1 MYNNSKSN
9 MGPNYSQ
16 RHTELETLRNNL
28 ATPSGIV
35 AALSKPSGSQF
46 YRCAFQV
53 NPFEYGK
60 RHAKEGAF
68 HTESEYNDAMAKAC
82 VDSGIQ
88 VVAITDHFRFDHSIA
103 LADRLKTE
111 GITVFPGFEAN
122 SSEGVHILCLFPP
135 ETTASEVN
143 ALIGACDVP
152 DLKVDSPLSNKTC
165 EQLLRLVQQRGG
177 ITITAHVTASSG
189 LLKTLS
195 GTTRIKAWKSAHHLA
210 AAIPGPIDD
219 VPDGHLQICQNRNP
233 DYKRD
238 RSIAFV
244 NAADVSKPD
253 DFTKDS
259 ATCLVKMTEVSIE
272 GLKQAFLDAEGRIL
286 LNSDGAPTDYT
297 RLVAISWNR
306 GLMSGQ
312 SVALNSGLNVIVGG
326 RGAGKSTVVESVRY
340 AFGLEPKGKEASST
354 HEAMMKE
361 LMGQRAS
368 VAVLLHSPKPSPGYY
383 LVERNYGQDP
393 RVKDQNGE
401 IIPDLLPLTLVPGLE
416 VYGQHE
422 ISELT
427 RDKAK
432 LAVILKRFVGDD
444 AETSIEMDGIQSRL
458 IESRGG
464 IVSKRRKINE
474 LDQALAALPGLR
486 EKLRRFKA
494 TNLKKHAEEKTAVQA
509 EARIL
514 EGVAGKV
521 AELKVLE
528 DDLLPATDTADL
540 VLPAETKQEIPN
552 RSTLAPLQTIAQDL
566 DDALRAASLILTAA
580 HNKACDD
587 LVGIQTAWEPLKEA
601 ANKRFEDVKVKLSEE
616 GYNPDEYVSLDDQV
630 ARLEPKQ
637 TERQGIEEDLAS
649 LRTKRQG
656 IIDEWEKADARAYTD
671 LEKAAK
677 RVTRKLK
684 GTVKAV
690 IQPSS
695 TIEPLKEVLRSHVEG
710 NISQAYVKLEE
721 HETLSLSQF
730 AETIRK
736 GTDALVSEYSFTES
750 SAKKISDAGEALALE
765 VEECRIPPEAAIEL
779 NVGRDGVENWKKLE
793 NLSAGQKATAVL
805 LLLLLDAD
813 APLVIDQPEDDLDNQ
828 FIAGH
833 VVPIMRS
840 GRKRRQFIFSS
851 HNPNIP
857 VLGDADQII
866 GLTPTVEDGGD
877 RTKIFDDDCGS
888 IDKTS
893 VQQLIKDLLEG
904 GEQAFTTRRA
914 KYGF

>member
-1 MYNNSKSN
+1 MSADYDPS
-9 MGPNYSQ
+9 
-16 RHTELETLRNNL
+16 LETLL
-28 ATPSGIV
+28 AHSATPAGIV
-35 AALSKPSGSQF
+35 AALRKPNGSKF
-46 YRCAFQV
+46 HRCAFQV
-53 NPFEYGK
+53 NPFGYGQC
-60 RHAKEGAF
+60 HAKNSGFGNE
-68 HTESEYNDAMAKAC
+68 TDYNDAMAKAC
-82 VDSGIQ
+82 IDGGIK
-88 VVAITDHFRFDHSIA
+88 VVAITDHFRFDDSIA
-103 LADRLKTE
+103 LLERLKAE
-111 GITVFPGFEAN
+111 GIMVFPGFEAN
-122 SSEGVHILCLFPP
+122 SCEGVHILCLFPT
-135 ETTASEVN
+135 ETTVSEMN
-143 ALIGACDVP
+143 TLIGACDLRDP
-152 DLKVDSPLSNKTC
+152 KADSPISNKTC
-165 EQLLRLVQQRGG
+165 EQLLHLVQQRGG
-177 ITITAHVTASSG
+177 IAITAHVTAGAG
-189 LLKTLS
+189 LLTTLR
-195 GTTRIKAWKSAHHLA
+195 GVPRMNTWKSEHHLA
-210 AAIPGPIDD
+210 AAIPGPITD
-219 VPDGHLQICQNRNP
+219 VPDGQLQICQNRNP
-233 DYKRD
+233 DYRRD
-238 RSIAFV
+238 RPIAFV

-253 DFTKDS
+253 DFAKDS
-259 ATCLVKMTEVSIE
+259 ATCLLKMTEVSIE

-286 LNSDGAPTDYT
+286 LNSDGAPTAYT
-297 RLVAISWNR
+297 RLVAVSWDR
-306 GLMSGQ
+306 GLMSDQ
-312 SVALNSGLNVIVGG
+312 SVALNSGLNVLVGG
-326 RGAGKSTVVESVRY
+326 RGAGKSTIVESVRY

-354 HEAMMKE
+354 HKAMMKE

-383 LVERNYGQDP
+383 LVERVYGQDP

-401 IIPDLLPLTLVPGLE
+401 IIADLMPLDLVPGLE

-432 LAVILKRFVGDD
+432 LAGILKRFVGDD
-444 AETSIEMDGIQSRL
+444 ARTSVEMDDISSRL

-464 IVSKRRKINE
+464 IVGKRQKITE

-486 EKLRRFKA
+486 EKLKRFKA
-494 TNLKKHAEEKTAVQA
+494 TNLKEHADEKTAVQA
-509 EARIL
+509 EARLL
-514 EGVAGKV
+514 ESVSGKIV
-521 AELKVLE
+521 DLKELA
-528 DDLLPATDTADL
+528 DDLLPPTESADA
-540 VLPAETKQEIPN
+540 VLPPETDQKLPN
-552 RSTLAPLQTIAQDL
+552 RSTLEPLQKVVQDV
-566 DDALRAASLILTAA
+566 DNAWRAASLILTAA
-580 HNKACDD
+580 HNKAADD
-587 LVGIQTAWEPLKEA
+587 LASIQNTWEPLKDA
-601 ANKRFEDVKVKLSEE
+601 ANQRFEDVKAKLSDE
-616 GYNPDEYVSLDDQV
+616 GHNPDEYVSLDDQV

-637 TERQGIEEDLAS
+637 NEKQGVEGELAS
-649 LRTKRQG
+649 LRAKRQG
-656 IIDEWEKADARAYTD
+656 IIDEWEKADARAYTE

-677 RVTRKLK
+677 RVTKKLK

-710 NISQAYVKLEE
+710 NISQAYGKLEE

-736 GTDALVSEYSFTES
+736 GTDALVSEYRFTES
-750 SAKKISDAGEALALE
+750 SAKKIADAGEALALE

-828 FIAGH
+828 FIAGQ

-840 GRKRRQFIFSS
+840 GKKRRQFIFSS

-877 RTKIFDDDCGS
+877 RTKIFDRDCGS
-888 IDKTS
+888 IDKAS

-904 GEQAFTTRRA
+904 GEQAFTTRRT

>member
-1 MYNNSKSN
+1 MPMEYD
-9 MGPNYSQ
+9 PN
-16 RHTELETLRNNL
+16 LETLL
-28 ATPSGIV
+28 AHSATPAGIV
-35 AALSKPSGSQF
+35 AALSKPNGSKF

-60 RHAKEGAF
+60 RHAKEGGSQ
-68 HTESEYNDAMAKAC
+68 TEAEYNDAMVKAC
-82 VDSGIQ
+82 VNGGIQ
-88 VVAITDHFRFDHSIA
+88 VAAITDHFRFDASIS
-103 LADRLKTE
+103 LAESLKAE
-111 GITVFPGFEAN
+111 GIIVFPGFEAN
-122 SSEGVHILCLFPP
+122 SCEGVHILCLFPA

-143 ALIGACDVP
+143 ALIGACDLRDP
-152 DLKVDSPLSNKTC
+152 KADSPISNKTC
-165 EQLLRLVQQRGG
+165 EQLLHLVQHKGG
-177 ITITAHVTASSG
+177 IAITAHVTASAG
-189 LLKTLS
+189 LLTTLK
-195 GTTRIKAWKSAHHLA
+195 GVPRINAWKSEHHLA
-210 AAIPGPIDD
+210 AAIPGPITD
-219 VPDGHLQICQNRNP
+219 VPDGQLQICQNRNP
-233 DYKRD
+233 DYRRD
-238 RSIAFV
+238 RPIAFV
-244 NAADVSKPD
+244 NAADVSKPG
-253 DFTKDS
+253 DFAKDS
-259 ATCLVKMTEVSIE
+259 ATCLLKMTEISIE

-286 LNSDGAPTDYT
+286 LNSDGAPTAYT
-297 RLVAISWNR
+297 RLAAISWDR
-306 GLMSGQ
+306 GLMSDQ
-312 SVALNSGLNVIVGG
+312 SVALNSGLNVLVSG
-326 RGAGKSTVVESVRY
+326 RGAGKSTIVESIRY

-354 HEAMMKE
+354 HKAMMKE

-383 LVERNYGQDP
+383 LVERVYGQDP

-401 IIPDLLPLTLVPGLE
+401 IIAELMPLDLVPGLE

-432 LAVILKRFVGDD
+432 LAEILKRFVGDD
-444 AETSIEMDGIQSRL
+444 AQTSVEMDDIRSRL

-464 IVSKRRKINE
+464 IVGKRQKITE

-486 EKLRRFKA
+486 EKLKRFKA
-494 TNLKKHAEEKTAVQA
+494 TNLKEHAEEKTAVQA
-509 EARIL
+509 EARLL
-514 EGVAGKV
+514 ESVSGKIV
-521 AELKVLE
+521 KLKELG
-528 DDLLPATDTADL
+528 DNLLPPTESADA
-540 VLPAETKQEIPN
+540 VLPPETDQKLPN
-552 RSTLAPLQTIAQDL
+552 RSTLEPLQKVAQDV
-566 DDALRAASLILTAA
+566 DDAWRAASLILTAA
-580 HNKACDD
+580 HSKAAGD
-587 LVGIQTAWEPLKEA
+587 LASIQTSWEPLKDA
-601 ANKRFEDVKVKLSEE
+601 ANERFENVKAKLSDE
-616 GYNPDEYVSLDDQV
+616 GHNPDEYVSLDDQV

-637 TERQGIEEDLAS
+637 NEKQGVEVELAS
-649 LRTKRQG
+649 LRAKRQG
-656 IIDEWEKADARAYTD
+656 IIDEWEKVDARAYTE

-677 RVTRKLK
+677 RVTKKLQ

-695 TIEPLKEVLRSHVEG
+695 TIEPLKEVLRKHVEG
-710 NISQAYVKLEE
+710 NISQAYGKLEE
-721 HETLSLSQF
+721 HDTLSLSQF

-736 GTDALVSEYSFTES
+736 GTDALVSGYGFTES
-750 SAKKISDAGEALALE
+750 SAKKIADAGEALALE

-828 FIAGH
+828 FIAGQ

-840 GRKRRQFIFSS
+840 GKKRRQFIFSS

-866 GLTPTVEDGGD
+866 GLTPTVEDGED
-877 RTKIFDDDCGS
+877 RTKIFDRDCGS
-888 IDKTS
+888 IDKAS

-904 GEQAFTTRRA
+904 GEQAFTTRRT